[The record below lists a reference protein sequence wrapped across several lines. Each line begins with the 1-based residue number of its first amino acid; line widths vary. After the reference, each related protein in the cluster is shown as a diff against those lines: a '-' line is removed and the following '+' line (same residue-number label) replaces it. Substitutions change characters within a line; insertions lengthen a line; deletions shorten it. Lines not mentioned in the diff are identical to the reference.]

1 MTENQRSTKNESIT
15 MMVMTAAVMMLN
27 IIGVI
32 IAYAA
37 WKIYGKESEFVK
49 KNGLKLIDFYISF
62 VIYEFAILLLVCIV
76 KQAAYLI
83 PAMSIIYLITFIIAI
98 IQYYR
103 HKEFKYPLSFKIIE
117 KLKTKSVENLKK

>member
-1 MTENQRSTKNESIT
+1 MTENERSTKNESIT
-15 MMVMTAAVMMLN
+15 MMVITAAIMMLN

-32 IAYAA
+32 IAYVT
-37 WKIYGKESEFVK
+37 WKIYGKESKFIK

-62 VIYEFAILLLVCIV
+62 VIYEFIILLLVCIV

-83 PAMSIIYLITFIIAI
+83 PIMSIMYLIILIIAI

-103 HKEFKYPLSFKIIE
+103 HKEFKYPLSFRIIE
-117 KLKTKSVENLKK
+117 RLKTRSIKNL

>member
-1 MTENQRSTKNESIT
+1 MTENERSTKNESIT
-15 MMVMTAAVMMLN
+15 MMVITAAIMMLN

-32 IAYAA
+32 IAYVA
-37 WKIYGKESEFVK
+37 WKIYGKESKFIK

-62 VIYEFAILLLVCIV
+62 VIYEFIILLLVCIV

-83 PAMSIIYLITFIIAI
+83 PIMSIMYLIILIIAI

-103 HKEFKYPLSFKIIE
+103 HKEFKYPLSFRIIE
-117 KLKTKSVENLKK
+117 RLKTRSIKNL

>member
-1 MTENQRSTKNESIT
+1 MTENTKSTKNESVI
-15 MMVMTAAVMMLN
+15 MMIMTAAIMLLS

-37 WKIYGKESEFVK
+37 WKIYGKESKFIN
-49 KNGLKLIDFYISF
+49 KNGLKLIDFYITF
-62 VIYEFAILLLVCIV
+62 VIFEFTILLLVCFV

-83 PAMSIIYLITFIIAI
+83 PAMSVIYLLILIIAI
-98 IQYYR
+98 VNYYK

-117 KLKTKSVENLKK
+117 RFKTKKEDTNN

>member
-37 WKIYGKESEFVK
+37 WKIYGKESKFIK

-62 VIYEFAILLLVCIV
+62 VIYEFVILLLVCIV
-76 KQAAYLI
+76 KKAAYLI
-83 PAMSIIYLITFIIAI
+83 PPMSIIYLIIFIIAI

>member
-37 WKIYGKESEFVK
+37 WKIYGKESKFIK

-76 KQAAYLI
+76 KKAAYLI
-83 PAMSIIYLITFIIAI
+83 PAMSIIYLIIFIIAI

-103 HKEFKYPLSFKIIE
+103 HKEFKYPLSFRIIE

>member
-1 MTENQRSTKNESIT
+1 MTENERSTKNESIT
-15 MMVMTAAVMMLN
+15 MMVITAAIMMLS

-32 IAYAA
+32 IAYVA
-37 WKIYGKESEFVK
+37 WKIYGKESKFIK

-62 VIYEFAILLLVCIV
+62 VIYEFIILLLVCIV

-83 PAMSIIYLITFIIAI
+83 PIMSIMYLIILIIAI

-103 HKEFKYPLSFKIIE
+103 HKEFKYPLSFRIIE
-117 KLKTKSVENLKK
+117 RLKTRSIKNL

>member
-37 WKIYGKESEFVK
+37 WKIYGKESKFIK
-49 KNGLKLIDFYISF
+49 KNGLKLIDFYKSF
-62 VIYEFAILLLVCIV
+62 VIYEFSIL
-76 KQAAYLI
+76 
-83 PAMSIIYLITFIIAI
+83 
-98 IQYYR
+98 
-103 HKEFKYPLSFKIIE
+103 
-117 KLKTKSVENLKK
+117 